1 MTTFT
6 NKKLCSAQ
14 QITNAA
20 ATYYT
25 VPANTTAIL
34 KRLTFVNTSA
44 GAVTVTFYLIAS
56 GGSAGDS
63 NTYVKAR
70 TLAVSETWAPSEIE
84 NITMSAADF
93 IQAKSDTNTAVT
105 IHLSGIEVT

>member
-25 VPANTTAIL
+25 VPVNTTTIL
-34 KRLTFVNTSA
+34 KKLVFVNTSA
-44 GAVTVTFYLIAS
+44 GAVTVTYYLIAS
-56 GGSAGDS
+56 GGTASDS
-63 NTYVKAR
+63 NTVQKTR
-70 TLAVSETWAPSEIE
+70 TLASLETWAADVD
-84 NITMSAADF
+84 NITMIALDF
-93 IQAKSDTNTAVT
+93 LQAKSDTNTAVT
-105 IHLSGIEVT
+105 IHASGIEVT